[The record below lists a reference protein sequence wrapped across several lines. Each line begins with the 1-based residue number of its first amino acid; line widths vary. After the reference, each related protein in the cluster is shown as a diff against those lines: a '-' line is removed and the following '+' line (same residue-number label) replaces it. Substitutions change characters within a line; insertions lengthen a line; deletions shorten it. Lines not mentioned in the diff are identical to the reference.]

1 MTVVGMRLVRET
13 GPGRNKGSNE
23 AFLQDRSDAGH
34 VSSPGHDNN
43 DNNDKTKD
51 CVCYQ

>member
-1 MTVVGMRLVRET
+1 MTVVGMRPVRET

-23 AFLQDRSDAGH
+23 AFLQDTSDAGRA
-34 VSSPGHDNN
+34 SSPSHDN

-51 CVCYQ
+51 CVCYR